1 MLDDKVVERISILIE
16 KCLSD
21 SINEVERAELYY
33 YLTDDRYQQ
42 IFDQKIEGLFT
53 RNIELLDMDEQ
64 SKEAIFDTIVQA
76 APVSVVPIRPCFKY
90 KAWMAVA
97 ATFIMML
104 SVVLY
109 VYLFR
114 TSNQGEEVAAVQGDK
129 QKIYSESY
137 VIADDKNG
145 REPLPAKDKAL
156 FVSEDI
162 KLSLE
167 DLKIGESKTINGILI
182 EKKDAG
188 NIVFSFRSS
197 ALTPKAKHIINSI
210 ITPRG
215 SSYKITLPD
224 GGTVDLNSSS
234 KLEFPSVFASQE
246 RKVLLEGEAF
256 FAVKKNPDKAF
267 IVVARNRNISQEVL
281 VYGTTFNVNAYA
293 ETKAIVTTLVEGS
306 VKVRANDKEV
316 LLRPSQQSVMGQ
328 DSIMVSPANI
338 DMNLSWRNNLFYF
351 AETAIQYVMSQISR
365 WYDVDIVYDS
375 EMPEFKLTGITLPTK
390 LAYYRIT
397 DVAKDI
403 DKASLFAFSSTQKI
417 LFYAVGSKLY
427 GYDYNLG
434 LEKLYLIEDF
444 EDEITMINCDIQQG
458 NGSQLYVATY
468 NPQTKRTIQKYI
480 TGTNPNNLVMTKVAD
495 VKWEGLLKVKS
506 MTWRNSTQ

>member
-33 YLTDDRYQQ
+33 YLSDDRYQQ

-76 APVSVVPIRPCFKY
+76 APVSVVPIRLRFKY

-97 ATFIMML
+97 AVFIMML

-215 SSYKITLPD
+215 SSYKITLP
-224 GGTVDLNSSS
+224 
-234 KLEFPSVFASQE
+234 E
-246 RKVLLEGEAF
+246 
-256 FAVKKNPDKAF
+256 
-267 IVVARNRNISQEVL
+267 EV
-281 VYGTTFNVNAYA
+281 
-293 ETKAIVTTLVEGS
+293 
-306 VKVRANDKEV
+306 R
-316 LLRPSQQSVMGQ
+316 
-328 DSIMVSPANI
+328 
-338 DMNLSWRNNLFYF
+338 
-351 AETAIQYVMSQISR
+351 
-365 WYDVDIVYDS
+365 
-375 EMPEFKLTGITLPTK
+375 
-390 LAYYRIT
+390 
-397 DVAKDI
+397 
-403 DKASLFAFSSTQKI
+403 
-417 LFYAVGSKLY
+417 
-427 GYDYNLG
+427 
-434 LEKLYLIEDF
+434 
-444 EDEITMINCDIQQG
+444 
-458 NGSQLYVATY
+458 
-468 NPQTKRTIQKYI
+468 
-480 TGTNPNNLVMTKVAD
+480 
-495 VKWEGLLKVKS
+495 
-506 MTWRNSTQ
+506 